1 MRDLSG
7 SAVRLLAL
15 DGDHTL
21 WQPLDGTCASERY
34 PDDPVGAADFR
45 FAPDPAAPDLIVR
58 ADGPRFQLL
67 PGVRATLT
75 ASHAA
80 GLGLA
85 TISYNHQP
93 PIQAMLAAFG
103 LLPLFRQV
111 VAAWTPDKA
120 AMLRTILA
128 GEAAAGQ
135 PIAPAALLFV
145 DDDPNGL
152 YRPMA
157 AAVGVQFLQMG
168 RPDELRDW
176 ADLARYLHE
185 AGALPRL
192 LAPLL
197 GASKP

>member
-1 MRDLSG
+1 MRDVSG
-7 SAVRLLAL
+7 PPVVRLLAL

-34 PDDPVGAADFR
+34 PNDPAGADDFR
-45 FAPDPAAPDLIVR
+45 FAAAAADPDLIIR
-58 ADGPRFQLL
+58 HDGPRFHLL
-67 PGVRATLT
+67 PGARATLV
-75 ASHAA
+75 AAHAA

-120 AMLRTILA
+120 AMLRLILA
-128 GEAAAGQ
+128 AEAAAGR
-135 PIAPAALLFV
+135 PLAPAAVLFV
-145 DDDPNGL
+145 DDDPDGL

-157 AAVGVQFLQMG
+157 ATVGVQFLQMG
-168 RPDELRDW
+168 NAAELRGW
-176 ADLARYLHE
+176 PDLAR
-185 AGALPRL
+185 ALGLFDTSPNPSL
-192 LAPLL
+192 
-197 GASKP
+197 

>member
-7 SAVRLLAL
+7 PPVRLLAL

-34 PDDPVGAADFR
+34 PDDPTGADDFR
-45 FAPDPAAPDLIVR
+45 FAADPADADLIVR
-58 ADGPRFQLL
+58 HDGPRFHLL
-67 PGVRATLT
+67 PEARATLI
-75 ASHAA
+75 AAHAA
-80 GLGLA
+80 GRGLV

-111 VAAWTPDKA
+111 VAAWSPDKA

-128 GEAAAGQ
+128 AEAAAGR
-135 PIAPAALLFV
+135 PLAPAALLFV
-145 DDDPNGL
+145 DDDPHGH
-152 YRPMA
+152 YRPQA

-168 RPDELRDW
+168 NPAELRDW
-176 ADLARYLHE
+176 VDLARYLGLTP
-185 AGALPRL
+185 AN
-192 LAPLL
+192 
-197 GASKP
+197 